1 MEQEQFRKDILP
13 LKPQLLNY
21 ARNILENEE
30 DAEDIIQEVFFKLW
44 SMRKDLE
51 QYNSIPALCMTI
63 TRNLS
68 INQIK
73 TRNKKQNTLL
83 ETSFIDTG
91 LSPDKRLEQKD
102 EVESV
107 MKIIETLPDMQQMI
121 LKMKH
126 VEGLET
132 EEIAELTGCSHE
144 AIRVNLSRARKKI
157 KDLFIKN

>member
-83 ETSFIDTG
+83 EISFIDTG